1 MKKIFLLFVIILP
14 FVLTSCGD
22 DKDEPQTLEQQLI
35 GKWVTTRNE
44 LQFIYQFNSDHTG
57 SQWYEVNGE
66 RGTYY
71 SFPWSLDRNILTITY
86 MPSSKRYFEISIEGD
101 LLKMIVEENI
111 IIYHKTKD

>member
-44 LQFIYQFNSDHTG
+44 LQIIYQFNSDYTV

-66 RGTYY
+66 RGTYFTF
-71 SFPWSLDRNILTITY
+71 SWSLDRNILTITY
-86 MPSSKRYFEISIEGD
+86 MPSYKRYFEISIEGD

-111 IIYHKTKD
+111 FIYHKTKD